1 MDKGNKFVM
10 KDLRD
15 AFGKHF
21 FEGLRGRKALP
32 YSTQQGQSET
42 K

>member
-1 MDKGNKFVM
+1 MNKGNKFVM

-21 FEGLRGRKALP
+21 FEGFRGRKALP
-32 YSTQQGQSET
+32 YFTQQGQLET
-42 K
+42 Q